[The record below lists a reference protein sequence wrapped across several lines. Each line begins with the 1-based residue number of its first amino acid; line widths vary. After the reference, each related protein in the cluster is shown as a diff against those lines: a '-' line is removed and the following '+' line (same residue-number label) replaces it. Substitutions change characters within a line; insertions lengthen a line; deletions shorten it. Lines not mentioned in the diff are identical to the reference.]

1 MHAYGHRINSILGVC
16 GACGDSCISPSFLE
30 LNTSNKHVALWTI
43 PLRVQR
49 LGSYCLFRGVHT
61 TRTCIHAA
69 IGPWNE
75 IYTCV
80 HAGIVQACDRLISN
94 KLLCNKECKEFP
106 FYVSTI
112 ADKIKLYDLTMLES
126 FSTHLCCM

>member
-49 LGSYCLFRGVHT
+49 LGSYCLYRGMHT
-61 TRTCIHAA
+61 TQTCIHAA

-75 IYTCV
+75 INTCV
-80 HAGIVQACDRLISN
+80 HAGMCKRVIALSLTNSYETRNARNSHFTY
-94 KLLCNKECKEFP
+94 LL
-106 FYVSTI
+106 
-112 ADKIKLYDLTMLES
+112 
-126 FSTHLCCM
+126 